1 MTDEKKS
8 YKVTDRRHST
18 VESEAAIADDGPSG
32 PVVSVD
38 SGQGEASDATVG
50 GTPGG
55 PVDFTTF
62 IMSLGQQAAMLL
74 GGVQGQPDLQ
84 GAKWFVSIL
93 EMLRDKTEGRRTP
106 EETEALES
114 ILYELRMVYLQ
125 RSRAGA

>member
-8 YKVTDRRHST
+8 YTVTDRRHST
-18 VESEAAIADDGPSG
+18 VEGEAAVADGPSG
-32 PVVSVD
+32 PDVPAD

-50 GTPGG
+50 SSPA